1 MCCRTKEKQK
11 DWEFFQ
17 LLWIPLD
24 WIFALFPTEGYGSTL
39 QHITV
44 TLQHITVFIICRK
57 RRKPVHFLPC
67 HVEAPSFQK
76 GLFYLFPLPAP
87 PYIFSPQEPHNEFL
101 LVKKSGFWL
110 AEMSHD
116 LLDVTVYGGGDSS
129 FYEPVPSTL
138 SPLSVSFQFFITDQ
152 VLAICIQWCPDFQIS
167 WATRTCT
174 ELVGSALKSGC
185 ICEQWPNCSV
195 DNCTVS
201 GWFPLLI

>member
-1 MCCRTKEKQK
+1 MAAHCSTSQSHYNTSQYSLFAENGENLYISYLVMLK
-11 DWEFFQ
+11 
-17 LLWIPLD
+17 LLAFKRVCFIS
-24 WIFALFPTEGYGSTL
+24 FPS
-39 QHITV
+39 
-44 TLQHITVFIICRK
+44 
-57 RRKPVHFLPC
+57 P
-67 HVEAPSFQK
+67 
-76 GLFYLFPLPAP
+76 P